1 MVYLENSHRMLKES
15 IDQDLGIFDHI
26 SETSS
31 ISDVGSDV
39 DTIESFK
46 KAQMPE
52 GFEIGPC
59 GGSQC

>member
-1 MVYLENSHRMLKES
+1 MLKES